1 MDLIRYN
8 QHKKS
13 EDYKS
18 PRQTLKPVTWKN
30 KH

>member
-1 MDLIRYN
+1 MIRYI

-30 KH
+30 KHL